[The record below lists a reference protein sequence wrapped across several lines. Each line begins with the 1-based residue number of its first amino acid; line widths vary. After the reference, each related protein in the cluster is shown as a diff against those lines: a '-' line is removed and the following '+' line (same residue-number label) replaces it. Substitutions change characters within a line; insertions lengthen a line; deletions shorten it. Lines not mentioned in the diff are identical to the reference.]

1 MSKKQ
6 KKVKVQV
13 RTPEQLELMRKSGE
27 ITAAALKKLIESAKA
42 GLSLIE
48 LDKIAEDEIIRLGG
62 KPSFMTVPG
71 YKWTTCL
78 AVNDEVV
85 HAIPRDIILQN
96 GDVLSIDVGAMYQ
109 GWHTDSAWTVV
120 VGGEMDAMKQKLLA
134 VGEEAM
140 WAGIAQAKEDNHI
153 GDISEAMQTIIE
165 GNGFSVVRS
174 LVGHGVG
181 RSNHEDPEIPGFGKK
196 GTGMRLKSGMT
207 LAIEIIYT
215 AGSGE
220 VGQLN
225 DGWTIASEDRSLAG
239 LFEMTVIVGKNEPE
253 VLTDWRRV

>member
-1 MSKKQ
+1 MAKHKM
-6 KKVKVQV
+6 KVQT
-13 RTPEQLELMRKSGE
+13 RTEEELELMRKSGV
-27 ITAAALKKLIESAKA
+27 ITALALKKLIESAKP
-42 GLSLIE
+42 GVTLLE
-48 LDKIAEDEIIRLGG
+48 LDKIAEEEIVKHGG

-85 HAIPRDIILQN
+85 HAIPRPITLQK

-120 VGGEMDAMKQKLLA
+120 VGEEGNEHKKQLLA
-134 VGEEAM
+134 AGEQAM
-140 WAGIAQAKEDNHI
+140 WDGILSVKDGAFI

-165 GNGFSVVRS
+165 GNGFSVVKS

-181 RSNHEDPEIPGFGKK
+181 RSNHEDPEIPGYGKK
-196 GTGMRLKSGMT
+196 GTGMRIKAGMT

-215 AGSGE
+215 AGNGE
-220 VGQLN
+220 VGQLS

-239 LFEMTVIVGKNEPE
+239 LFEMSVIVTKNGAE
-253 VLTDWRRV
+253 VLTDWRKV